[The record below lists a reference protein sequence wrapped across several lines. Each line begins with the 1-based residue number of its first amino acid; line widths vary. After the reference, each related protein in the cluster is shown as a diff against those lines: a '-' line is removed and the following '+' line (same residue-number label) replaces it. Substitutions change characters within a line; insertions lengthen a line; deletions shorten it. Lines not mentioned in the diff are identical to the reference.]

1 MALCHKSL
9 EEFGFVSGVAFL
21 KLMVSSVSALR
32 TYGTGEGWNLPV
44 RFDLLVVALGEIHR
58 LVDAHASGLG
68 DVGGD
73 FAEEILFRLVFRLGL
88 FHFRFLKAED
98 RLATIAMFTSDGNIA
113 FGNLIPNKR
122 LSFETAC
129 LQAIAP
135 DFSNF
140 IIDLGSAPSGVL
152 SRNGFLQELG
162 ITKVEDELASDD
174 IALGG
179 DNLPCG
185 GFRQDADRVGVF
197 EDESGVVV
205 FDWDNS

>member
-1 MALCHKSL
+1 MEPSRPFRPL
-9 EEFGFVSGVAFL
+9 
-21 KLMVSSVSALR
+21 
-32 TYGTGEGWNLPV
+32 
-44 RFDLLVVALGEIHR
+44 VALALGKVHR

-113 FGNLIPNKR
+113 FGNLVFEESR
-122 LSFETAC
+122 SFETAC
-129 LQAIAP
+129 RQAIAP
-135 DFSNF
+135 DFSEV
-140 IIDLGSAPSGVL
+140 IAHLGSAPIGVL
-152 SRNGFLQELG
+152 CGDGVLQKLG
-162 ITKVEDELASDD
+162 ITKIEDELATDD

-179 DNLPCG
+179 DDLPCG
-185 GFRQDADRVGVF
+185 CFRQGD
-197 EDESGVVV
+197 GVVV